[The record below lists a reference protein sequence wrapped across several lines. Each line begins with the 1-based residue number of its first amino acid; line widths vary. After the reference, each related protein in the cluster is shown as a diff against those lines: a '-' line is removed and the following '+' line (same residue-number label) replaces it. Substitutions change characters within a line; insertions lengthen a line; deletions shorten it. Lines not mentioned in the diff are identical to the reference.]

1 MHLMDD
7 FTKTRHWRNFVS
19 RMRHNPKDMP
29 LEVLDYISI
38 LEDQIQ
44 ELNKK
49 CDCVLYTEY
58 PTSDDKEEDEDGW
71 EQQEKEER

>member
-19 RMRHNPKDMP
+19 KMRHNPTDIP

-49 CDCVLYTEY
+49 VES
-58 PTSDDKEEDEDGW
+58 PIFGGEEEDEDGW